1 MVSLAQR
8 LLLALGVLTLAATVA
23 LAFGVREAWRRAE
36 EDRFREQFLSA
47 LKQLERGLSA
57 ELERLPRVLEPLCRH
72 DPSVDS
78 ALVGVSSG
86 DLPNRQLSLSV
97 RVPELGRALELD
109 RLFLVAYDGRVIG
122 ATEPGLVGTRD
133 RALASRLEAIAGNA
147 TLGRQTKPPR
157 LEASCLRRDPQN
169 KKVWVGL
176 YAERN
181 LDVLLEQ
188 AALAHG
194 LTLSLDGLVPDSTR
208 MVETIPLSALSG
220 VQLTA
225 ARSRIPLLR
234 ALRRLDWTIF
244 ALGGGILVVALA
256 VALVVSR
263 GLARP
268 IAELAEQTRQ
278 AASDEPKPVS
288 VRGGGRELEQ
298 LAQAFNAAMSDLR
311 ELSKRLSASE
321 RESARREIA
330 ERVAHE
336 IKNPLAPI
344 RAAVETLR
352 RLRARN
358 DPAFDEYF
366 DEATRTALDEVRR
379 INDIVTEFTR
389 FARLPR
395 PNPRPFELVE
405 VASSV
410 VSLHA
415 IEGVEVRLEAP
426 ETLELCADRDQIVQV
441 LTNLLNNAIDASRS
455 VARPCIVVTL
465 AAEADR
471 VRLSVADNGPGVA
484 PELSGRLFEPYVTTK
499 PNGTGLGLAIVER
512 IVIEHGG
519 VIRHEDVA
527 GGGARFVVELP
538 RWPEAHR

>member
-1 MVSLAQR
+1 MSLAQR
-8 LLLALGVLTLAATVA
+8 LLLALGVLTLAVTVA
-23 LAFGVREAWRRAE
+23 LALGVREAWRRAE

-47 LKQLERGLSA
+47 LSQLERGLSA

-86 DLPNRQLSLSV
+86 DLANRQLSLSV
-97 RVPELGRALELD
+97 RVPELGRALDLD
-109 RLFLVAYDGRVIG
+109 RLFLVAHDGRIIG
-122 ATEPGLVGTRD
+122 ATEPGLVGTRN
-133 RALASRLEAIAGNA
+133 RALSSRLEAIAGNA
-147 TLGRQTKPPR
+147 TLRREAEPPT
-157 LEASCLRRDPQN
+157 LEVACLRRDSEDDR
-169 KKVWVGL
+169 VWVAL

-181 LDVLLEQ
+181 LDALLEQ

-194 LTLSLDGLVPDSTR
+194 LTLSLEGLPRDSSR
-208 MVETIPLSALSG
+208 MVESIRLSALSG
-220 VQLTA
+220 VEITA
-225 ARSRIPLLR
+225 ARSRVPLLQ

-244 ALGGGILVVALA
+244 ALGGGILAVALV

-268 IAELAEQTRQ
+268 IAELAEQTRK
-278 AASDEPKPVS
+278 AAGDEPTAVS

-298 LAQAFNAAMSDLR
+298 LAQAFNTAMSDLR
-311 ELSKRLSASE
+311 DLSKRLAASE
-321 RESARREIA
+321 RETGRREIA

-358 DPAFDEYF
+358 DPAFDDYF

-395 PNPRPFELVE
+395 PNPRPFELTE
-405 VASSV
+405 VAASV

-415 IEGVEVRLEAP
+415 VEGIKVRLDAP
-426 ETLELCADRDQIVQV
+426 AELELRADRDQIVQV
-441 LTNLLNNAIDASRS
+441 LTNLLQNAIDASRS
-455 VARPCIVVTL
+455 AERPEVVVTL
-465 AAEADR
+465 AAEQGR

-484 PELSGRLFEPYVTTK
+484 PEVGERLFEPYVTTK

-519 VIRHEDVA
+519 LIRYEDVED
-527 GGGARFVVELP
+527 GGARFVVELP
-538 RWPEAHR
+538 RWPEAHP